1 MEFQLWMLYVIISI
15 VAIVIEIFAPSMFF
29 INFALAGVITAL
41 ISFVVLLNFTQ
52 SLIVFVVLSALSIW
66 LVKPFLISL
75 LNKSPKED
83 FNSQYIGKVVKC
95 IEPITN
101 TSGAVTIY
109 DERWEARIE
118 SSCDEIPVGCNVKI
132 VKNDS
137 LILFV
142 EKI

>member
-1 MEFQLWMLYVIISI
+1 MEFQIWMLYMI
-15 VAIVIEIFAPSMFF
+15 VAIAAIVIEIFAPSMFF

-41 ISFVVLLNFTQ
+41 ISLIWGNFTQ
-52 SLIVFVVLSALSIW
+52 LLIVFVILSLLSIW
-66 LVKPFLISL
+66 LVKPFFISL
-75 LNKSPKED
+75 LNKAPKED

-95 IEPITN
+95 IEPITK

-109 DERWEARIE
+109 DERWEARLE
-118 SSCDEIPVGCNVKI
+118 SSCDEIPVGCDVKI
-132 VKNDS
+132 IKNDS